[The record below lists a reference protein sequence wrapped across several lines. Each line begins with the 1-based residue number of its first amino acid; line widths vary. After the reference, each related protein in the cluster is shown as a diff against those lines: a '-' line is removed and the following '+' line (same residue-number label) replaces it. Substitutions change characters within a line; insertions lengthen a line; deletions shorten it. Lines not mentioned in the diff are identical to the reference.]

1 MKSIKT
7 LVVFSAMS
15 LISFGSFAQSVSV
28 TSSTLDGAEAKI
40 AAQAEQHGDQYKIT
54 SVNSNN
60 RVYMTAQLY
69 K

>member
-1 MKSIKT
+1 
-7 LVVFSAMS
+7 VSA
-15 LISFGSFAQSVSV
+15 

-40 AAQAEQHGDQYKIT
+40 AAQAEQQGDQYKIT

>member
-1 MKSIKT
+1 MAS
-7 LVVFSAMS
+7 
-15 LISFGSFAQSVSV
+15 
-28 TSSTLDGAEAKI
+28 AEAEI
-40 AAQAEQHGDQYKIT
+40 AAQAQQHGDQYKIT